1 MKRIDKIC
9 NQLLKSVENN
19 DIESV
24 ERLTD
29 ELKENVNKVIPYKN
43 KPERDAL
50 THAAHHGNINIAKHI
65 VNNYGNVNVFYNN
78 ERWNALTEAICHKNE
93 QMIEL
98 FLSKATLTTKQKALD
113 YAREEEKPDEK
124 MITLI
129 VDSIMRDIGPIFDLI
144 KDIGVVGEQAA
155 DSSEG

>member
-155 DSSEG
+155 DSIEE